1 MIFQTQTT
9 ISEKAAFYRQMFLLN
24 TKDLIEKSKS
34 GDRKAQ
40 QQLYQRL
47 SIPMMGV
54 CLRYMNSKED
64 AEDVLLEGFYKVFKN
79 LKKFKYESEIAFF
92 GWVKRIMIN
101 ESLMMIRKNKDIQ
114 VLAINEDLDRE
125 ADLSPLSN
133 LQTADLLKM
142 IKSIPIGYRTVF
154 NLYEV
159 EGFSHQEISDQLGVS
174 IGTSKSQLFKAKK
187 MLRQMLN
194 EKNEDYGS

>member
-1 MIFQTQTT
+1 MQATLTK
-9 ISEKAAFYRQMFLLN
+9 EAAFYRQMILLN

-40 QQLYQRL
+40 QLLYQRMN
-47 SIPMMGV
+47 IPMMGV

-64 AEDVLLEGFYKVFKN
+64 AEDVLLEGFWKVFKN
-79 LKKFKYESEIAFF
+79 LKKFEYESEIAFF

-101 ESLMMIRKNKDIQ
+101 ESLMMLRKKKHIQ
-114 VLAINEDLDRE
+114 TMSIYEDLDKE
-125 ADLSPLSN
+125 ADISPLSN
-133 LQTADLLKM
+133 LETADLFKM

-159 EGFSHQEISDQLGVS
+159 EGFSHQEISDQLGISV
-174 IGTSKSQLFKAKK
+174 GTSKSQLFKAKK
-187 MLRQMLN
+187 MLREMLN